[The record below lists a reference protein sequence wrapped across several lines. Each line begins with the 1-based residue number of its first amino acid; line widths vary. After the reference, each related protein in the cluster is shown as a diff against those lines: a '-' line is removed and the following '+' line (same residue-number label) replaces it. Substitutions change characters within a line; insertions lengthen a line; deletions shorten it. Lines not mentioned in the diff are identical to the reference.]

1 MRDFTS
7 RNAQLLAYEK
17 IRENILNGTYPGGMK
32 VVEVQLAEEV
42 GVSRTP
48 VREAIR
54 RLEQEG
60 LIKRK
65 KIIKPDRTDLLH
77 LFEMRML
84 IECHAVKMAALHMSS
99 KQLSKLQA
107 CLDTVKSGGTDAA
120 IKANKQFHDIIMQ
133 ECNNPIMIHT
143 VNKMQAVIHLCSTT
157 VVRHARPNLNE
168 EHAAI
173 YEAIAQRNPDSA
185 AALMKAHLK
194 ANLAFTLAV
203 IE

>member
-32 VVEVQLAEEV
+32 VVEVQLAEEI

-65 KIIKPDRTDLLH
+65 KVIKPDRTDLLH

-84 IECHAVKMAALHMSS
+84 IECHAVKMAALHMSDR
-99 KQLSKLQA
+99 QLAKLHA
-107 CLDTVKSGGTDAA
+107 CLSTVKSGDTDTA
-120 IKANKQFHDIIMQ
+120 IDANKRFHDIIMQ
-133 ECNNPIMIHT
+133 ECKNPIMIHT
-143 VNKMQAVIHLCSTT
+143 VNKMQAVIYLCSTT

-173 YEAIAQRNPDSA
+173 YEAIAQRDPDSA
-185 AALMKAHLK
+185 AALMETHLK